1 MSDRVLPADWPAPAN
16 IVAGTTAR
24 EGDESDLPAEP
35 SWLQQV
41 HGNRAVVL
49 GSSDFDGAEPA
60 ADAVIGRQS
69 GDLCVVRTA
78 DCLPVLLCA
87 RDGSEI
93 AAIHA
98 GWRGL
103 AAGVIDAAIAQML
116 TAPAELLAW
125 LGPAIAQASFEVGGE
140 VRDAF
145 DTAGFDTAG
154 RFDKNAAGRWQADLF
169 GLATDRLGS
178 IGVTAVYGERRCT
191 YADPAQYFSFR
202 RDGST
207 GRLLSFVYRR

>member
-1 MSDRVLPADWPAPAN
+1 MSDRVLLADWPAPAN
-16 IVAGTTAR
+16 IIAGTTTR
-24 EGDESDLPAEP
+24 HGDESDLPAEP
-35 SWLQQV
+35 SWLRQI
-41 HGNRAVVL
+41 HGDRAVML
-49 GSSDFDGAEPA
+49 GSSDFDGEEPE
-60 ADAVIGRQS
+60 ADAVIGRRS

-87 RDGSEI
+87 HDGSEI
-93 AAIHA
+93 AAVHA

-103 AAGVIDAAIAQML
+103 AAGVIDAAIARMA
-116 TAPAELLAW
+116 TAPAELLGW
-125 LGPAIAQASFEVGGE
+125 LGPAIEQSSFEVGGE

-145 DTAGFDTAG
+145 DAAGFDTAG

-169 GLATDRLGS
+169 GLAADRLQS
-178 IGVTAVYGERRCT
+178 IGVAAVYGERRCT
-191 YADPAQYFSFR
+191 YADPEQYFSYR

>member
-1 MSDRVLPADWPAPAN
+1 MSDRMLLADWPAPAN
-16 IVAGTTAR
+16 IVAGTTTR

-35 SWLQQV
+35 SWLRQV
-41 HGNRAVVL
+41 HGNRAVTL
-49 GSSDFDGAEPA
+49 GSSDFGDAEPE

-69 GDLCVVRTA
+69 GNLCVVRTA
-78 DCLPVLLCA
+78 DCLPVLVCA

-103 AAGVIDAAIAQML
+103 AAGVIDATVAKMS

-125 LGPAIAQASFEVGGE
+125 LGPAISQPCFEVGAE
-140 VRDAF
+140 VREAF
-145 DTAGFDTAG
+145 VAAGFDAAN
-154 RFDKNAAGRWQADLF
+154 RFEQNPAGRWQADLF
-169 GLATDRLGS
+169 GLAADRLEA
-178 IGVTAVYGERRCT
+178 IGVAGVYGERRCT
-191 YADPAQYFSFR
+191 FANPALYFSYR

-207 GRLLSFVYRR
+207 GRLLSFVYRK